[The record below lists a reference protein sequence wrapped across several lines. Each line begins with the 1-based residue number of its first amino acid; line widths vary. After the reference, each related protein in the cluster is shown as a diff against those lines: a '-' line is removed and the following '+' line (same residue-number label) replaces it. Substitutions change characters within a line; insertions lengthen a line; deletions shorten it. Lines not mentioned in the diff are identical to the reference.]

1 MNFFSGQ
8 LMREDG
14 KLTVD
19 CGAFKVE
26 VPADRTNVYPPE
38 VGKPVI
44 FGIRPEDIDN
54 PRIRAIPA
62 LSPQPVPA
70 TVDVTELMGNEIFV
84 YLKSGDHSYVA
95 RSTRAPITRSAK
107 K

>member
-1 MNFFSGQ
+1 M
-8 LMREDG
+8 
-14 KLTVD
+14 
-19 CGAFKVE
+19 
-26 VPADRTNVYPPE
+26 
-38 VGKPVI
+38 I

-54 PRIRAIPA
+54 PDYAHPGIIA
-62 LSPQPVPA
+62 QPVPA

-107 K
+107 R